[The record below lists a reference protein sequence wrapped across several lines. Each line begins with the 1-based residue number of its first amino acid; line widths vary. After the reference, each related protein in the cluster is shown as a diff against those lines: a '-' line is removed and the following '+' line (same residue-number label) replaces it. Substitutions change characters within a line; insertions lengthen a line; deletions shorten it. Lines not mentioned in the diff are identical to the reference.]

1 MQLQRKQDEKSSRLA
16 EATSFTGEPLN
27 RKNTSQN
34 SKKRKADIDEEP
46 IGRTK
51 KAKAVDGTPD
61 SSFDEGTTQKERQEP
76 EPEPQEQSNTAIK
89 SNINPDEPTPSQS
102 NLLSTP
108 SQPSLISPSPPPT
121 STHIT
126 SLPTRSSP
134 RNSVPTATVDE
145 DEWAA
150 FEREIAAAATPQFSN
165 TSAASAL
172 LASAGNITAVPL
184 SAAEIAAQA
193 REEAEL
199 AQTKTDDAEA
209 EAEKEEAERRLEDEF
224 EEMAGLDERVRILKE
239 KREAL
244 RRKGGE
250 GDTIGETDE
259 VDFAAKEDGEDADGE
274 RGAGREE
281 RIRERRSFIIEAQN
295 EGKKAI
301 VDDDGG
307 GGGES
312 SSDEYEDEDDEW
324 YNWQRS

>member
-1 MQLQRKQDEKSSRLA
+1 MQLQRQQDGQSNRIA
-16 EATSFTGEPLN
+16 EATPSTGEPPN
-27 RKNTSQN
+27 EKNTSQS

-51 KAKAVDGTPD
+51 KAKAFDGTPD
-61 SSFDEGTTQKERQEP
+61 SFLDERTTLQEREEP
-76 EPEPQEQSNTAIK
+76 KPESQEQSNTATK
-89 SNINPDEPTPSQS
+89 PNINPDEPAPSQS
-102 NLLSTP
+102 NLLPTP
-108 SQPSLISPSPPPT
+108 SKPSLISPSPPHT
-121 STHIT
+121 STNIT

-134 RNSVPTATVDE
+134 RNSVPAATVDE

-150 FEREIAAAATPQFSN
+150 FEREIATATTPQFPN

-199 AQTKTDDAEA
+199 AQTKTDDVEA

-250 GDTIGETDE
+250 GGTIGETDE
-259 VDFAAKEDGEDADGE
+259 LYPAAKEDGE

-281 RIRERRSFIIEAQN
+281 SITERRSFIIEVQN

-307 GGGES
+307 GGGEN
-312 SSDEYEDEDDEW
+312 SSDEFEDEGDEW
-324 YNWQRS
+324 YDWKRS